1 MRYYQYVFRPPGGYF
16 HPLEEEVLSGLD
28 VERESMLH
36 ISLLSDGDGVVIYRG
51 TGDHEALT
59 ERLEENP
66 KVVES
71 EIFNVDDEEF
81 NLYVRFKP
89 GSPATDLL
97 EIADEN
103 GLILD
108 TPFEFKNGGVKMT
121 VVGKNERVQESLPE
135 FMRLTEDA
143 ETVLNQV
150 GKYVPE
156 KSDLER
162 ALTDRQ
168 REVVQAAVEVGYYD
182 NPRQATHEDV
192 AELLDCTAS
201 TAGEHL
207 RKAEAKIMPQTV
219 DNK

>member
-1 MRYYQYVFRPPGGYF
+1 MRYYQYVLNPPGGYF
-16 HPLEEEVLSGLD
+16 HPLEEKILKGLD
-28 VERESMLH
+28 VERETMLH
-36 ISLLSDGDGVVIYRG
+36 ISLLSNREGVVIYRCRG
-51 TGDHEALT
+51 ERDELA
-59 ERLEENP
+59 ERLDEHPEI
-66 KVVES
+66 VES
-71 EIFNVDDEEF
+71 EIFGVDVEGF

-103 GLILD
+103 GLIVD
-108 TPFEFKNGGVKMT
+108 TPFEFTDDGVEMT

-150 GKYVPE
+150 GRYVPE
-156 KSDLER
+156 ESEFER

-168 REVVQAAVEVGYYD
+168 REVVEAAVEVGYYD
-182 NPRQATHEDV
+182 NPRRATHEDV
-192 AELLDCTAS
+192 AERLDCTAS

-207 RKAEAKIMPQTV
+207 RKAEAKIMPRTV
-219 DNK
+219 GE

>member
-1 MRYYQYVFRPPGGYF
+1 MRYYQYVLQPPGGYF
-16 HPLEEEVLSGLD
+16 HPLEEEILDELD
-28 VERESMLH
+28 VERETMLH
-36 ISLLSDGDGVVIYRG
+36 ISLLSDRDGVVIYRCSG
-51 TGDHEALT
+51 NEEQLA
-59 ERLEENP
+59 ERLDEHTEI
-66 KVVES
+66 VES
-71 EIFNVDDEEF
+71 EIFSVDEEGF

-89 GSPATDLL
+89 GSPVTDLL

-103 GLILD
+103 GLIVD
-108 TPFEFKNGGVKMT
+108 TPFDFTEDGIEMT

-135 FMRLTEDA
+135 FMRLTENA

-156 KSDLER
+156 ESDLER
-162 ALTDRQ
+162 ALTERQ
-168 REVVQAAVEVGYYD
+168 SEVVEAAVEVGYYD

-207 RKAEAKIMPQTV
+207 RKAEAKIMPRTV
-219 DNK
+219 NE